1 MGKLHVMLRRNTS
14 NRLGT
19 MNLLNK
25 YSAFINHIHEYKQLS
40 NYQTECECDTY
51 PKCECK
57 PIDKYLRER
66 YEEEKDTE

>member
-1 MGKLHVMLRRNTS
+1 
-14 NRLGT
+14 

-25 YSAFINHIHEYKQLS
+25 YSAFINHIHEYKQLP

-51 PKCECK
+51 PECECK